1 MMKSLKTEYLDFK
14 AECEEEI
21 NKLESRVIAGTNQE
35 NKIDDLLQQSVDN
48 LINLRR
54 LYTTGNN
61 AKQRKII
68 GSIFLEKVL
77 FDGSDFRTI
86 RESDPIKLIFT
97 VDKAFGKIK
106 TAQNSLNSDLCRVV
120 AGTGI
125 EPVFAP

>member
-1 MMKSLKTEYLDFK
+1 LDFK